1 MEAKSSNRILTLLF
15 LGVLMGALDIAIIG
29 PALPAIQSTFQ
40 VSERALSWIFSIYV
54 LFQLVST
61 PLMAKLSDL
70 FGRRI
75 IYVIDIALFG
85 VGSLVVAL
93 SGSFALVLI
102 GRAIQGFG
110 AGGIFPVAS
119 AVIGDTFPPEK
130 RGSALGLI
138 GAVFGLAF
146 LVGPILGGVM
156 LSLASWHW
164 LFLINLPLAVVII
177 ALSLRMLPASRPA
190 STTRFDWAG
199 TFLIAGLLAS
209 LAYGLNQIDTSQFL
223 PSLISLQVWPFLAA
237 AALLTVVLTQVE
249 ARAENPILPGSLFTR
264 RQRKLAYVLSA
275 GAGFSEASLVY
286 LPLLAVVAL
295 ASNGVT
301 QRNASWLLL
310 PVVFAMAFGS
320 PLAGRFLDR
329 FGSRVVILTGT
340 LVMTGGLILLSLMA
354 SSMTAFILSGI
365 LIGLGLS
372 ALLGAP
378 VRYIML
384 NESTPAE
391 RSTAQGIIAIFSS
404 VGQLLGSALVGAAA
418 TSQSTQSALA
428 GYTTAFLVVAAGSLI
443 MVLLSFLL
451 KGREA
456 ETAAAQANSQSIQP
470 AD

>member
-301 QRNASWLLL
+301 QR
-310 PVVFAMAFGS
+310 
-320 PLAGRFLDR
+320 
-329 FGSRVVILTGT
+329 
-340 LVMTGGLILLSLMA
+340 
-354 SSMTAFILSGI
+354 
-365 LIGLGLS
+365 
-372 ALLGAP
+372 
-378 VRYIML
+378 
-384 NESTPAE
+384 
-391 RSTAQGIIAIFSS
+391 
-404 VGQLLGSALVGAAA
+404 
-418 TSQSTQSALA
+418 
-428 GYTTAFLVVAAGSLI
+428 
-443 MVLLSFLL
+443 
-451 KGREA
+451 
-456 ETAAAQANSQSIQP
+456 
-470 AD
+470 